1 MKKSL
6 LTVQPLRRYSKPR
19 YPSYAQAN
27 PLDNPETLP
36 YPFSQRMMDWA
47 LALGLIT
54 GISACGEETTLPT
67 APASNTFTF
76 DKTGLPFTPVSFGTG
91 MPSSLNT
98 KEINAI
104 VHKVFQEEQVSL
116 DSNYVW
122 KDQVSNFPVT
132 GFNEKLRI
140 GYTLLD
146 GKVLDYATIIKQS
159 VNRGDSKPTI
169 WKTLQEAWNS
179 LQKGKYSKD
188 VGFRSGDSYNSFE
201 KITADLEKQATKESL
216 GKVEQWIFWEG
227 FIFEFYEQD
236 INLSGFLPETN
247 AAIDQRN
254 PILFEKA
261 LTATDIFRAFY
272 SIKPNPIQLAIK
284 KAREYYLLPESKNKT
299 KIFNAVSEAIL
310 QLRSYN
316 KLTSELKK
324 NILTA
329 FEGNQSWN
337 TFLDLKEKFGE
348 NVIDLSEIKWLDSLA
363 IQKKA
368 FIVPISFEDKRFQ
381 YRDRLAYMQKNH
393 PQLLQD
399 TSYTNKMET
408 DSAAMKNLEVDLK
421 MYIRWAKTQ
430 GKY

>member
-1 MKKSL
+1 MKKSP

-19 YPSYAQAN
+19 YPSYTQAN

-47 LALGLIT
+47 LAVGLIT
-54 GISACGEETTLPT
+54 GISACEEKPPLPT
-67 APASNTFTF
+67 TPDANTFTF

-104 VHKVFQEEQVSL
+104 VHRVFQEEQVSL
-116 DSNYVW
+116 DSTYVW

-132 GFNEKLRI
+132 GFNEKLGI

-146 GKVLDYATIIKQS
+146 GKVLDYATIINQS
-159 VNRGDSKPTI
+159 IYRGDFKPTI
-169 WKTLQEAWNS
+169 WKTLQEAWIS

-188 VGFRSGDSYNSFE
+188 FGFRSGDSYNSFE
-201 KITADLEKQATKESL
+201 NITADLEKQATKEGL

-227 FIFEFYEQD
+227 FIFEFYKQE
-236 INLSGFLPETN
+236 INLSGFLPEIN
-247 AAIDQRN
+247 AAITQRN

-261 LTATDIFRAFY
+261 LTATDVFRAFY
-272 SIKPNPIQLAIK
+272 SIKTNPTQLAIK
-284 KAREYYLLPESKNKT
+284 KAREFYLLPESKNKT
-299 KIFNAVSEAIL
+299 KIFNALSEAIL
-310 QLRSYN
+310 QLNSYN
-316 KLTSELKK
+316 KLTPELNKQ
-324 NILTA
+324 ILTA
-329 FEGNQSWN
+329 FEGTQSWDS
-337 TFLDLKEKFGE
+337 FLDLKEKFGE

-368 FIVPISFEDKRFQ
+368 FIAPISFMDQRFQ
-381 YRDRLAYMQKNH
+381 YQDRLAYIQKNH

-408 DSAAMKNLEVDLK
+408 DSAAMKNLEDNLR
-421 MYIRWAKTQ
+421 MYIRWAKAQ